1 MKRLSLIGSWKR
13 IGVQAGLL
21 AGIGLAFVGGA
32 EPPTVDAAP
41 VPCQKE
47 GNCTFKKPL
56 FGIILDNSSS
66 MNEQFDADTTRW
78 EGAVDAIT
86 KAIAYDNGYIAEN
99 FILGLVRF
107 GHDPN
112 PQAPGTK
119 IPADTSGL
127 IDGQKLDV
135 PWYDDADPAK
145 AYIECTNGDAILAAL
160 EAVGAPSGGNK
171 TGIGTWTK
179 GAMDF
184 AATYIAKAKAD
195 HPLDNN
201 KRAAILLVLTD
212 GKWTDPT
219 GMMQLKPATQDPKIT
234 AGNLFTMQDI
244 PTYVVAIGDAEGQ
257 GFANDLAAAGGTT
270 AAIDAGNPQELIDA
284 LTAVIVK
291 IQKDVVAPICT
302 PGLPRIMVLLDASS
316 SMLNINNGMT
326 HAGPGLGGWDQAR
339 DALAGDVSLFDV
351 VLNNNNPVE
360 NLVHLGLAV
369 FGHNAP
375 QEEKLIVQYGP
386 CRKDNFAWAL
396 DPATSCE
403 APGCT
408 DPYAKP
414 KITWTFKDGSIVS
427 PMFDDKTLS
436 HMPRCDLSN
445 QLPNACIGSGTYT
458 HLGLNLVQSNI
469 ATYKA
474 ECSMM
479 GADQPCN
486 DETEFINILVTD
498 GVYQSTDAQ
507 VQAPLQMMYTAGIT
521 TYVIGF
527 GELVDTVPAK
537 ALLNK
542 MADWGS
548 GNIEDYYDANNQ
560 AQLEA
565 SLKMILEQ
573 LTFDECCSFNNCSQN
588 PEPDTNEP
596 DPMIEPGTT
605 TGDAGTDTDVGTTTT
620 DGTTGGTTT
629 GATTDESTTDAIT
642 STATTTSADTDT
654 ASTGNVD
661 STAGETT
668 NTPTETAP
676 TEGSGADESGT
687 SVTTQTTQT
696 TATTPATDPTATGD
710 ESASSGGQTDSE
722 TTGVDDDGGC
732 GCTTNTDE
740 GKTRGL
746 LGMLLTFGLAGF
758 MRRRRRAV

>member
-41 VPCQKE
+41 DPCQLE

-66 MNEQFDADTTRW
+66 MNELFDADSTRW
-78 EGAVDAIT
+78 EGAVDALT
-86 KAIAYDNGYIAEN
+86 SAIAFDNGYIAEN
-99 FILGLVRF
+99 FILGLIRF

-112 PQAPGTK
+112 PQVAGTK
-119 IPADTSGL
+119 IAADTSGL

-135 PWYDDADPAK
+135 PWYNDADPAK
-145 AYIECTNGDAILAAL
+145 KYIECTNGDAILAAL
-160 EAVGAPSGGNK
+160 ESVGPPSGGSK

-184 AATYIAKAKAD
+184 ASAYIAKTKAD
-195 HPLDNN
+195 HPLDMN
-201 KRAAILLVLTD
+201 KRAAILLVVTD

-219 GMMQLKPATQDPKIT
+219 GMMQLQPATQDPKIT
-234 AGNLFTMQDI
+234 AGALWMQQEI
-244 PTYVVAIGDAEGQ
+244 PTYVVAIGDAEGEN
-257 GFANDLAAAGGTT
+257 FADQLAAAGGTT
-270 AAIDAGNPQELIDA
+270 EAINAADPQALIIA
-284 LTAVIVK
+284 LQDVIEK
-291 IQKDVVAPICT
+291 IKMDIVNPICT

-316 SMLNINNGMT
+316 SMLNIMMGT
-326 HAGPGLGGWDQAR
+326 QHAPAGQGGWDQAR
-339 DALAGDVSLFDV
+339 EALAGDMSLFDV
-351 VLNNNNPVE
+351 VLNNNNAVE

-369 FGHNAP
+369 FGHNMPAP
-375 QEEKLIVQYGP
+375 GEQKLLVQYGP

-396 DPATSCE
+396 DPNSSCI

-414 KITWTFKDGSIVS
+414 KITWTFQDGNQVG

-436 HMPRCDLSN
+436 HMPKCDLSQ

-458 HLGLNLVQSNI
+458 HLGLELVKSNLE
-469 ATYKA
+469 TYKA
-474 ECSMM
+474 ECAID
-479 GADQPCN
+479 GAPQPCN
-486 DETEFINILVTD
+486 DQTEFINILVTD

-507 VQAPLQMMYTAGIT
+507 VQAPLQAMYNAGVT

-548 GNIEDYYDANNQ
+548 GNTEDYYDANNQ
-560 AQLEA
+560 DQLEA

-573 LTFDECCSFNNCSQN
+573 LTFDECCSFNNCEQV
-588 PEPDTNEP
+588 PEPTTIDP
-596 DPMIEPGTT
+596 DPMIEPMTTTDGTT
-605 TGDAGTDTDVGTTTT
+605 TDATTDGTTDATTTT
-620 DGTTGGTTT
+620 DGTTTDVGTTGGTTNPGT
-629 GATTDESTTDAIT
+629 ATDGETDTDEPATTDGTTNPTGEQTTDT
-642 STATTTSADTDT
+642 PTGDGTTGSGGSDTE
-654 ASTGNVD
+654 A
-661 STAGETT
+661 
-668 NTPTETAP
+668 TPTEGGNTTPPNP
-676 TEGSGADESGT
+676 TTPGGEESGDESGT
-687 SVTTQTTQT
+687 
-696 TATTPATDPTATGD
+696 TGD
-710 ESASSGGQTDSE
+710 
-722 TTGVDDDGGC
+722 TGTAVPGEEGC
-732 GCTTNTDE
+732 GCTTDTDE

-746 LGMLLTFGLAGF
+746 LGTLLTFGLAGF
-758 MRRRRRAV
+758 MRRRRRAS